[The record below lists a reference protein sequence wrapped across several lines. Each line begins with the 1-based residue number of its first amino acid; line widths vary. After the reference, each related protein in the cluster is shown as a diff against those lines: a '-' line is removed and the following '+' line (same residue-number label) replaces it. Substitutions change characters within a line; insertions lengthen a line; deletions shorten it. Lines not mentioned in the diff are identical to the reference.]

1 MYNYLVSK
9 SGVAENIK
17 FKDSEKFFSSNL
29 SHLCDSTGEMLHGV
43 VKENITQAD
52 DLAKYFSKAKKLVNV
67 KSLAGL
73 GVIIPL
79 AIAAQPINRWITH
92 KMSGKKGAPIYNDD
106 QERILTPE
114 EKKKLTAQKFVAVPL
129 MWAVAGLSMLMDK
142 PSLKMFQFK
151 TYSLQWIRQELSL
164 QQLSQVDLP
173 QQKTPNELKRKY
185 NKRYRNILKLLFP
198 RRLCSKKELQHI

>member
-1 MYNYLVSK
+1 MFNDIEGVDGDTTKKFAEIFRNDKGYEQAIDKMAKNIVSATPDKNYAQDMYNYLVSK

-92 KMSGKKGAPIYNDD
+92 KMSGKKV
-106 QERILTPE
+106 L
-114 EKKKLTAQKFVAVPL
+114 
-129 MWAVAGLSMLMDK
+129 LSITM
-142 PSLKMFQFK
+142 
-151 TYSLQWIRQELSL
+151 IR
-164 QQLSQVDLP
+164 
-173 QQKTPNELKRKY
+173 
-185 NKRYRNILKLLFP
+185 
-198 RRLCSKKELQHI
+198 KEF